1 MKKQTVL
8 LTLMI
13 LAFAII
19 LIAEAIHMRRGERLL
34 PLAWTASVIVLI
46 STVLWR
52 FWAIDESRWADLI
65 QNTNTV
71 DTAPLSPRHY
81 LNMMGLAMLVGLVA
95 TVTIYQNFFL
105 GAGVYFVM
113 QLCLIAAYNGILHL
127 SPRKIWTSAHLR
139 QPSLLIGLFWLIITP
154 LVFVLFVYNGNR
166 SLIVAP
172 YVMALGVMA
181 LVVSLG
187 LAYGERPFRFRSL
200 ATLGASLFFF
210 SDAIIGHTVF
220 VNPNTSWIYLISPTY
235 VLAIILLS
243 HASLAWPQL
252 WVEAE

>member
-8 LTLMI
+8 LIFMI

-19 LIAEAIHMRRGERLL
+19 LIAEAVHIQTGERLL
-34 PLAWTASVIVLI
+34 PLAWTASVVVLI

-52 FWAIDESRWADLI
+52 FWAIDESHWANLI

-71 DTAPLSPRHY
+71 DAAPLSPRRY
-81 LNMMGLAMLVGLVA
+81 LNMMVLAMLVGLVA

-105 GAGVYFVM
+105 GAGVYFLM
-113 QLCLIAAYNGILHL
+113 QLCLIAAYSGILHL
-127 SPRKIWTSAHLR
+127 SPRKIGAAAKLR
-139 QPSLLIGLFWLIITP
+139 QQSLLIGLFWLVITP
-154 LVFVLFVYNGNR
+154 LVFVLFVYDGNR

-181 LVVSLG
+181 AVVSLG
-187 LAYGERPFRFRSL
+187 LAYGKRPFRFRAL

-243 HASLAWPQL
+243 HASLAWPEL
-252 WVEAE
+252 WVAAE